1 MHPKSIYQ
9 QRIKVLLD
17 MLPADSAALVKSAQ
31 LVNRGGGYGE
41 YPFRQDSDFYYLT
54 GFSEPNAYLLILPNA
69 KPQVVLFNE
78 ARDLEKEKWIGR
90 RLGQVDAPKEL
101 AVDVAYE
108 VKQFEKRLPKLLK
121 GYSNVFI
128 LKHQQDAFELKQPV
142 DDLDELLNEMRL
154 FKTPAE
160 IELMQKAGDISA
172 QAHIAAM
179 RAAKPGLYEYSL
191 EAEVVGTCIKHG
203 ARSMGYESIVASGK
217 NACILHYNSNNAQL
231 QEGDLVL
238 IDAGCEWG
246 NYSADISRTFPVNGK
261 FSPEQKALYEVVLNA
276 QQQVVELVKPGVV
289 RKDLEARTITLL
301 TEGLFEL
308 GILQGDL
315 AQLIESKAVRQF
327 YYHGVSHWLGLD
339 VHDVGAY
346 EIDGESRVLEAG
358 MVLTVEPGLYM
369 NPTDNLDPKWHNI
382 GIRIEDDV
390 LVTENGPHVLSAGVP
405 KTVAEIEV
413 ICNNTVV
420 T

>member
-1 MHPKSIYQ
+1 MSPKFIYQ

-41 YPFRQDSDFYYLT
+41 YPFRQDSNFYYLT

-69 KPQVVLFNE
+69 KQQVVLFNE
-78 ARDLEKEKWIGR
+78 ARDPEKEKWVGR
-90 RLGQVDAPKEL
+90 RLGQADAPKKL
-101 AVDVAYE
+101 AVDIAYD
-108 VKQFEKRLPKLLK
+108 VKQFEKQLPKLLK
-121 GYSNVFI
+121 DYKDVFI
-128 LKHQQDAFELKQPV
+128 LKHQQDAFELKQSL

-179 RAAKPGLYEYSL
+179 RAAKPGLHEYSL
-191 EAEVVGTCIKHG
+191 EAEIVGTCIQHG

-217 NACILHYNSNNAQL
+217 NGCILHYNSNNAQL
-231 QEGDLVL
+231 QDGDLVL

-246 NYSADISRTFPVNGK
+246 NYNADISRTFPVNGK

-315 AQLIESKAVRQF
+315 TQLIESKAVRQF

-346 EIDGESRVLEAG
+346 EVDGESRVLEAG

-369 NPTDNLDPKWHNI
+369 NPADNLDPKWHNI

-405 KTVAEIEV
+405 KTMAEIEA
-413 ICNNTVV
+413 ICLHQ
-420 T
+420 